1 MQSDEDIDG
10 RALSHL
16 LILDLSQDAAGG
28 YCTKL
33 LADMG
38 AQVIKVEPP
47 GGTDGMRHP
56 GPVPDDPEKSS
67 LFLYLNMGKKGIT
80 LDFKAPKGQEL
91 LRGLVQSADVLVES
105 FQPGIMTKLGLDYLS
120 LEQVNPSLVMTSITY
135 FGQEGPFRDYIGSE
149 LVADAASGYMYLTGE
164 SDREPLKP
172 VGRQAEY
179 QGGVNGALASLVA
192 ITARAVTGRGQHA
205 DVAIVDSLI
214 STYDGASIFNLLIQN
229 GSVAKRVG
237 TRLIGDD
244 PHRLYPSRL
253 LPCKDGYVHVHY
265 SLSIPEAMAVL
276 TGNPR
281 LADAELLATP
291 RGHADEIDRHLMD
304 WLKHHTRDEAMWQAQ
319 ELRLPW
325 TKVQSIDEVV
335 SDPQSV
341 ATEQFVEVQHPE
353 AGPARYP
360 RPALDLSESPW
371 EPKRAPLV
379 GEHTREVLAQLL
391 GLSDRDIAQLQE
403 QGVV

>member
-1 MQSDEDIDG
+1 MHSDQDIDG

-16 LILDLSQDAAGG
+16 VVLDLSQDAAGG
-28 YCTKL
+28 YCTKM

-47 GGTDGMRHP
+47 GETDGMLHH
-56 GPVPDDPEKSS
+56 GPIPDGPAERS
-67 LFLYLNMGKKGIT
+67 LFLYLNMGKKSIT
-80 LDFKAPKGQEL
+80 LDFTAPRGLEL
-91 LRGLVQSADVLVES
+91 FRGLVQRADVLVES
-105 FQPGIMTKLGLDYLS
+105 FQPGIMAELGLDYLS
-120 LEQVNPSLVMTSITY
+120 LEQVNPRLVMTSITY
-135 FGQEGPFRDYIGSE
+135 FGQEGPFRDYVGSE

-164 SDREPLKP
+164 ADREPLKP
-172 VGRQAEY
+172 AGRQAEY

-205 DVAIVDSLI
+205 DVAIADSVI
-214 STYDGASIFNLLIQN
+214 STYDGASIFNMLLQN

-281 LADAELLATP
+281 LTDPELLATP
-291 RGHADEIDRHLMD
+291 RGHADEIDRHLME

-325 TKVQSIDEVV
+325 TKVQSVDEVV

-360 RPALDLSESPW
+360 RSALDLSESHW
-371 EPKRAPLV
+371 EPQRAPLV
-379 GEHTREVLAQLL
+379 GEHTREVLAQFL
-391 GLSDRDIAQLQE
+391 GLSTRYIAQLQK